1 VLIES
6 IENIT
11 KARYKEDTLFKII
24 EKQNIFLIIIKE
36 TNFFYNDLVINIK
49 IIKEIIQNYINTS
62 LKNLK

>member
-1 VLIES
+1 MLIES